1 MRYLSLLLCLSIL
14 LGCKASQ
21 QTADDKQLE
30 KLTKLMT
37 GSFNSAKQA
46 RKDTNYYN
54 ITLQMYPIWQEDK
67 SAKWLY
73 VEQAVAKMP
82 KRPYRQRVYKLEKV
96 GSDLY
101 QSVVYTLPQPK
112 RFIGKWNNPEFFNQI
127 TSDSLTIREGCAVYL
142 RKVSDEYYRGE
153 TKDGTC
159 KSTMRGATF
168 ALSEVE
174 IFADKIISWDRG
186 FNDKNEQVW
195 GATQGGYIFNKI
207 ANEFK

>member
-1 MRYLSLLLCLSIL
+1 MRYLSILLLSISIL
-14 LGCKASQ
+14 FGCKVSQ

-54 ITLQMYPIWQEDK
+54 ISLQMYPIWEADEG
-67 SAKWLY
+67 AKWLY
-73 VEQAVAKMP
+73 VEQAEQKTP
-82 KRPYRQRVYKLEKV
+82 RLPYRQRVYKLQKV

-112 RFIGKWNNPEFFNQI
+112 RFIGKWDNPEFFNRI
-127 TSDSLTIREGCAVYL
+127 SPDSLMLREGCAVYL
-142 RKVSDEYYRGE
+142 RKVSEEYYRGE

-174 IFADKIISWDRG
+174 IFADKVISWDRG
-186 FNDKNEQVW
+186 FNDEKEQVW
-195 GATQGGYIFNKI
+195 GATQGGYIFNRINSK
-207 ANEFK
+207 